1 MYSKSPWTKGLTI
14 VSIVATILIVAVIV
28 QICYF
33 AYTRADLSHFWI
45 LAALLAVAF
54 LWGVVVAPKGVSVDE
69 GGNVTIH
76 LLACKIRI
84 AKENIVKVTPFPSDR
99 GTIRLIGS
107 SGMFGYMGLFKN
119 AEIGT
124 FSSYATDFE
133 KSFVIYRKSK
143 RPIVVTVADPMIF
156 DVLQ

>member
-14 VSIVATILIVAVIV
+14 ISILGMVLIVAGIL
-28 QICYF
+28 CM
-33 AYTRADLSHFWI
+33 AYVACTTEKYLWI
-45 LAALLAVAF
+45 AVALLMAVI
-54 LWGVVVAPKGVSVDE
+54 LWAIIVAPKGVTVDE
-69 GGNVTIH
+69 EGKITIH
-76 LLACKIRI
+76 LLACKICV
-84 AKENIVKVTPFPSDR
+84 AKEDIVKVTPFPSDK

-107 SGMFGYMGLFKN
+107 GGLFGYMGLFKN

-124 FSSYATDFE
+124 FSSYATDFD
-133 KSFVIYRKSK
+133 KSFVIYRKNK